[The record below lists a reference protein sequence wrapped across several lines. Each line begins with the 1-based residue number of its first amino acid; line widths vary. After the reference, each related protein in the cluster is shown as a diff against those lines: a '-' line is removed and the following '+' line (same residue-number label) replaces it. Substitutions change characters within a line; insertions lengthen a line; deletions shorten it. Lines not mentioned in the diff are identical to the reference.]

1 MESTKSKQTTVI
13 VAIDKTIQLFIN
25 GFSKLSNLVMI
36 LDKIMDT

>member
-13 VAIDKTIQLFIN
+13 VAIDKIIQLFIN
-25 GFSKLSNLVMI
+25 CSSKLSNLVMI